1 MTGFVR
7 KNRGMSQGL
16 FEDISW
22 SRNIQKPENE
32 KLFAL
37 KQQQGKEK
45 LRVSKNKP
53 QASDKHDP
61 VCWWRGKIFTFPYRY
76 E

>member
-16 FEDISW
+16 FEDISC
-22 SRNIQKPENE
+22 SRNIQKLENE
-32 KLFAL
+32 KLFSI

-53 QASDKHDP
+53 QASDNHDP
-61 VCWWRGKIFTFPYRY
+61 VCW
-76 E
+76 

>member
-1 MTGFVR
+1 MTGFVK

-37 KQQQGKEK
+37 KQQRGKEK
-45 LRVSKNKP
+45 LRV
-53 QASDKHDP
+53 
-61 VCWWRGKIFTFPYRY
+61 
-76 E
+76 